1 MDMEEGDNVFAI
13 LKARRNEEEQ
23 CLEFLD
29 RNRKVVHAKCDTA
42 VDQFFNDTYANY
54 LYKRVRRPA
63 DPEIE
68 LKAKFKKTYSN
79 KETFIKNRIARN
91 EEYVIQ
97 RKRDFAVSQER
108 VKRLLTKLK
117 QEYEADVA
125 EKLSKC
131 QAWST
136 KTEDDTHDL
145 INNDMDHAA
154 EMICQSAINLS
165 VISNALSYLPP
176 FYSSILKLFNS
187 QSILFDKDSPMIT
200 EFEFDSYFKP
210 LRPETQRLFISMSEA
225 CEPESMTPLLVE
237 RRGHAVC
244 VISKP
249 LVFNE
254 MQCNKIAS
262 SLGWKAIFATKL
274 KNAVNDIFEQLSKK
288 EEDVIIF
295 GFPRTPKELNE
306 IFQLFNPIKPD
317 HDQYSFLQ
325 RPTPSV
331 LEPFDKIIELD
342 ISDEI
347 VLRDV
352 LAQLEDQETG
362 SKYDI
367 RTLKLETEG
376 QLVNL
381 HRISDPY
388 FDIIQYPSRSVTMKA
403 NFDLIREKNE
413 DKYSIVP
420 LSSRELTDDL
430 ISQLKTLVN
439 EIPQPAPSKY
449 SPDATYPSLIQ
460 SVRSL
465 NDDLRAFFME
475 EFKSIE
481 SSYNES
487 IKRSFD
493 LLNSIHLLLINH
505 LEKARSEMQDFLRRP
520 GSSQYLVIEFQ
531 EWHNSQVERSMR
543 RLQKVK
549 DECGIRLNA
558 LRDSL
563 IQIENDR
570 KSEEEQKQK
579 DLLNAPFRTTLFE
592 HVSNCCTM
600 LIQAEIDRWVSTRT
614 LMMDLNN
621 VICDTDL
628 VPPLPRKKLNMLAD
642 PSRDKNKKNTKKNT
656 RSTPTSNSRNRA
668 DSKLQLFESPLFE
681 QLESLKK
688 YITDASV
695 IYIRST
701 TPVSTR
707 GKQRAKDKN
716 PFAAHKISAIEELM
730 TAFSDDDIYIISKID
745 QIAEMTRDEVQI
757 VQQSFDA
764 FLDDS
769 TSWIQSNYEKRKSI
783 ADTAI
788 AYMLKCVNEE
798 KQMNSLIIMNEE
810 QCTVDNTQL
819 IVGNEEVPKVPAVFP
834 EDLMHK
840 SLTGQPEEV
849 MNEIVD
855 FISQDNNVQ

>member
-1 MDMEEGDNVFAI
+1 MEEGDNVFAI

-29 RNRKVVHAKCDTA
+29 RNRKVIHAKCSAT
-42 VDQFFNDTYANY
+42 VDDYFNDDYARY

-68 LKAKFKKTYSN
+68 LKAKFKKSYSN
-79 KETFIKNRIARN
+79 KETFIQNRIARN

-97 RKRDFAVSQER
+97 RKRDFAISQDR
-108 VKRLLTKLK
+108 VKRLLAKLN
-117 QEYEADVA
+117 QEYESDVE

-131 QAWST
+131 QSWEA
-136 KTEDDTHDL
+136 KTESDTNEI
-145 INNDMDHAA
+145 INNDMGHAS

-176 FYSSILKLFNS
+176 FYTSILKLFNN
-187 QSILFDKDSPMIT
+187 QSIPFDKDSPMIT
-200 EFEFDSYFKP
+200 EFEYDCYFKP
-210 LRPETQRLFISMSEA
+210 LRTETQRLFISMCEA
-225 CEPESMTPLLVE
+225 CEPESMTPPLVE
-237 RRGHAVC
+237 RKGRAVC
-244 VISKP
+244 VLSKP

-254 MQCNKIAS
+254 AQCLKIAS
-262 SLGWKAIFATKL
+262 SLGWKAVFATKF
-274 KNAVNDIFEQLSKK
+274 KDAVTEIFKLLCEI
-288 EEDVIIF
+288 EDDVLIF

-306 IFQLFNPIKPD
+306 IFKLFNPINPD

-325 RPTPSV
+325 RPTPST
-331 LEPFDKIIELD
+331 LEPFDMIIELD

-362 SKYDI
+362 NKYDI
-367 RTLKLETEG
+367 RTLKLETES

-381 HRISDPY
+381 KRASDPY
-388 FDIIQYPSRSVTMKA
+388 FNIIQYPSRSVTLKT
-403 NFDLIREKNE
+403 NFNLIKEKNQE
-413 DKYSIVP
+413 IYNIVP
-420 LSSRELTDDL
+420 LNSRELTDDL
-430 ISQLKTLVN
+430 ISQLTTLVN
-439 EIPQPAPSKY
+439 EISQPITSKY
-449 SPDATYPSLIQ
+449 SPDAVYPSLIQ
-460 SVRSL
+460 SVRSISEE
-465 NDDLRAFFME
+465 LRTFFMD
-475 EFKSIE
+475 EFRSIE
-481 SSYNES
+481 NSYNES
-487 IKRSFD
+487 IKRSFE
-493 LLNSIHLLLINH
+493 LLNSVHLLLINH
-505 LEKARSEMQDFLRRP
+505 LEKARSEMQEFLRRP
-520 GSSQYLVIEFQ
+520 GSSQYLVVEFQ
-531 EWHNSQVERSMR
+531 EWHNNQVERSMR

-549 DECGIRLNA
+549 DECGIRLNS
-558 LRDSL
+558 LRDQL

-570 KSEEEQKQK
+570 KNEEEQKQK

-642 PSRDKNKKNTKKNT
+642 PARDKNKKNTKKNT

-681 QLESLKK
+681 QLEALKK
-688 YITDASV
+688 FVNDASV
-695 IYIRST
+695 IYVRST

-707 GKQRAKDKN
+707 GKARAKDKN

-730 TAFSDDDIYIISKID
+730 TAFSDDDIYIVAKID
-745 QIAEMTRDEVQI
+745 QIAKMTTEEVQI

-764 FLDDS
+764 FLEDS
-769 TSWIQSNYEKRKSI
+769 TNWIQSNYEKRKSI

-788 AYMLKCVNEE
+788 GYMLKCVNEE

-810 QCTVDNTQL
+810 NCTVDNTQL
-819 IVGNEEVPKVPAVFP
+819 LVGNEEVPKVPPVFP
-834 EDLMHK
+834 EELTHNAV
-840 SLTGQPEEV
+840 TGQPEDI
-849 MNEIVD
+849 MNGIVD
-855 FISQDNNVQ
+855 FINQSNNVQ